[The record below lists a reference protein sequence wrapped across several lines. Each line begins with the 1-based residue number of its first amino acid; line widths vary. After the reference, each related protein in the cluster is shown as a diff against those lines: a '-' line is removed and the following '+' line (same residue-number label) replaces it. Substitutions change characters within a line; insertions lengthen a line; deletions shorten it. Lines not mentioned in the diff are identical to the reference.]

1 MRICI
6 HFFSGEELLK
16 TLQKSVLNLL
26 KMPQRLG
33 LESSGAARFWNNL
46 EIIWNNLENTQPSL
60 ATATLLESEQKTSLA
75 LLSSDLLS
83 VPTMRRTEQDAS
95 R

>member
-6 HFFSGEELLK
+6 HFFSREK
-16 TLQKSVLNLL
+16 LL

-46 EIIWNNLENTQPSL
+46 EIIWNNLENT
-60 ATATLLESEQKTSLA
+60 
-75 LLSSDLLS
+75 
-83 VPTMRRTEQDAS
+83 
-95 R
+95 

>member
-6 HFFSGEELLK
+6 HFFSREKLLK

-46 EIIWNNLENTQPSL
+46 EIIWNNLENT
-60 ATATLLESEQKTSLA
+60 
-75 LLSSDLLS
+75 
-83 VPTMRRTEQDAS
+83 
-95 R
+95 